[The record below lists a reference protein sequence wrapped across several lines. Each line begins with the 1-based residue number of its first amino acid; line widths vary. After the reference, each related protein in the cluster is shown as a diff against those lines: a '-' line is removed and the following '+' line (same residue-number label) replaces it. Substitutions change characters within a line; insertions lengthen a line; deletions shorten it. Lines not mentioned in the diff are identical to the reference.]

1 MINYCIFTDG
11 SCRANGNGG
20 LGIVWLRNGRK
31 VFEYS
36 KGYKDTTNNQM
47 ELKAIYFALKSIKN
61 TIDSLE
67 IVSDSEYA
75 LGCIFN
81 PKWNPKKN
89 KELIAKIKKQ
99 LEITQSLVKEPIKY
113 RHVYGHQKEGNSDMV
128 WNNYVDKLATNESS
142 SIL

>member
-1 MINYCIFTDG
+1 MINYQIYTDG

-20 LGIVWLRNGRK
+20 IGVVWLKNGKK

-36 KGYKDTTNNQM
+36 KGYKGVTNNIM
-47 ELKAIYFALKSIKN
+47 ELTGIMVALKSIKKP
-61 TIDSLE
+61 IDSLE

-89 KELIAKIKKQ
+89 VKLINKIKNQ
-99 LEITQSLVKEPIKY
+99 LIETQKLVKEPITY
-113 RHVYGHQKEGNSDMV
+113 RHVYGHQKEGNSDMML
-128 WNNYVDKLATNESS
+128 NNLADKLATNASS
-142 SIL
+142 MIL

>member
-1 MINYCIFTDG
+1 MINYCIYTDG

-20 LGIVWLRNGRK
+20 IGVVWLKNGKK

-36 KGYKDTTNNQM
+36 KGYKNVTNNIM
-47 ELKAIYFALKSIKN
+47 ELKAIGIALTSIKKP
-61 TIDSLE
+61 IDSLE

-81 PKWNPKKN
+81 ENWNPKKN

-99 LEITQSLVKEPIKY
+99 LIETQKLIKEPIKY
-113 RHVYGHQKEGNSDMV
+113 RHIYGHQKQGNNDII
-128 WNNYVDKLATNESS
+128 WNNLCDKLATNESS
-142 SIL
+142 MIL

>member
-1 MINYCIFTDG
+1 MIEYVIFTDG

-20 LGIVWLRNGRK
+20 LGIVWLKNGKK

-47 ELKAIYFALKSIKN
+47 ELKAIYLALKSIKN

-89 KELIAKIKKQ
+89 KDLIRKIKLQVK
-99 LEITQSLVKEPIKY
+99 ETQKLVKEPIKY

>member
-1 MINYCIFTDG
+1 MINYQIFTDG

-20 LGIVWLRNGRK
+20 LGIVWLKNRKK

-36 KGYKDTTNNQM
+36 KGYKNVTNNIM
-47 ELKAIYFALKSIKN
+47 ELLAIGIALRSIKKPIN
-61 TIDSLE
+61 SLE

-81 PKWNPKKN
+81 EKWNPKKN

-113 RHVYGHQKEGNSDMV
+113 RHVYGHQKVGNSDMV
-128 WNNYVDKLATNESS
+128 WNNYVDKLCSNESS
-142 SIL
+142 MIL